1 MDNKE
6 MAAFIAT
13 FIVAH
18 GAATL
23 TVLWK
28 GITLGVKKLIEWERL
43 QHRLNDIEKLRQSD
57 LDTQRAINEKLQK
70 DIDAAF
76 AKIRT

>member
-6 MAAFIAT
+6 LAALIAT

-43 QHRLNDIEKLRQSD
+43 QQRITDLENKIEQQKIEQGVF
-57 LDTQRAINEKLQK
+57 NERIKK

>member
-1 MDNKE
+1 MNNE
-6 MAAFIAT
+6 QLAAAIAA

-28 GITLGVKKLIEWERL
+28 GITLGIKKLIEWERL
-43 QHRLNDIEKLRQSD
+43 LQRVSDLEKHQAELLEQQKATHEKL
-57 LDTQRAINEKLQK
+57 KK

-76 AKIRT
+76 AKLRA

>member
-1 MDNKE
+1 MNNE
-6 MAAFIAT
+6 QLAAAIAA

-28 GITLGVKKLIEWERL
+28 GITLGIKKLIEWERL
-43 QHRLNDIEKLRQSD
+43 VQRVSD
-57 LDTQRAINEKLQK
+57 LETKHLELLEQQRLTNERLKK

-76 AKIRT
+76 AKLRT

>member
-1 MDNKE
+1 MNNAE
-6 MAAFIAT
+6 LAALIAAFIT
-13 FIVAH
+13 AH

-23 TVLWK
+23 TILWK
-28 GITLGVKKLIEWERL
+28 GVTYGVKKIIEWERL
-43 QHRLNDIEKLRQSD
+43 QQRLNDIEKLRQSD
-57 LDTQRAINEKLQK
+57 LDTQRIINEKLQK